1 MHHEVARLSAPVCLP
16 LAETSL
22 SASMSA
28 AHCPLLLLAARC
40 ICVARLQSPYSTHS
54 RSLISL
60 AFAGLVPQDQP
71 QWKVCCIASYRSPR
85 YWITIKCPDWCIE
98 CPEALRCISERN
110 FVLSSKQT
118 ILAVCLR
125 HRIPAMVDHSA
136 GDLPIFESGAIMW
149 YLGKQHDPHGKL
161 FPKAS
166 ICNTRASCSGLGSFR
181 QRPALTPPLRI
192 LTLPRCKGLGCSR
205 LHNAQMAS

>member
-1 MHHEVARLSAPVCLP
+1 MYLRCKIAEP
-16 LAETSL
+16 LFHSFKIPDQ
-22 SASMSA
+22 SG
-28 AHCPLLLLAARC
+28 
-40 ICVARLQSPYSTHS
+40 ICRIGSS
-54 RSLISL
+54 RSTPMGGVLHCKL
-60 AFAGLVPQDQP
+60 QAT
-71 QWKVCCIASYRSPR
+71 C
-85 YWITIKCPDWCIE
+85 YWTTMKRPEWCIE
-98 CPEALRCISERN
+98 CIQALRYTSDGN
-110 FVLSSKQT
+110 LVLSSKQM
-118 ILAVCLR
+118 ILAMCLR

>member
-1 MHHEVARLSAPVCLP
+1 MP
-16 LAETSL
+16 LIVHFL
-22 SASMSA
+22 YWQQGV
-28 AHCPLLLLAARC
+28 L
-40 ICVARLQSPYSTHS
+40 CVARLQSPCFTHS

-85 YWITIKCPDWCIE
+85 YWITIKCPEWCIE
-98 CPEALRCISERN
+98 CPEALRCFSERN

-149 YLGKQHDPHGKL
+149 YLGTQHDPHWKL

-181 QRPALTPPLRI
+181 QRPALTPPFPI
-192 LTLPRCKGLGCSR
+192 LTLPRVLAAPGSTRHRWHLEDSLGR
-205 LHNAQMAS
+205 VWPYASS